1 MDFYGD
7 NGSWLYEYVCGQTPT
22 SIGVVPRR
30 LGRSKNQL
38 SLGQNVL
45 SLRLLKFEGIG
56 ILFAIILC
64 CGGVYQVS
72 IRLGTL
78 STQKRRR
85 RGSRAMCLSG
95 S

>member
-1 MDFYGD
+1 M
-7 NGSWLYEYVCGQTPT
+7 
-22 SIGVVPRR
+22 
-30 LGRSKNQL
+30 GRGGIIIELHLES
-38 SLGQNVL
+38 VF
-45 SLRLLKFEGIG
+45 RFGIG
-56 ILFAIILC
+56 RYFIGMRLTDIMATILC

>member
-1 MDFYGD
+1 MVRMCDQQMCVVTQSELYVVEMDVYGG
-7 NGSWLYEYVCGQTPT
+7 NGSWLYEYICGQTPT

-56 ILFAIILC
+56 I
-64 CGGVYQVS
+64 
-72 IRLGTL
+72 
-78 STQKRRR
+78 
-85 RGSRAMCLSG
+85 
-95 S
+95 